1 MKKIIILMIM
11 ALMFTLTFGVTSIAY
26 AEELPSENNTVEIE
40 QETEQEPIEE
50 TTEIEETESVVKR
63 VVEWIIAG
71 LVGLLGTSGAALLFR
86 ASLKGLSSDVK
97 GVIAKI
103 KANNELGEEE
113 LNKVI
118 KSAKSSLASLEELKG
133 EISKEV
139 KEHFDILERQ
149 VLLLEK
155 ALSSIANGT
164 KELVVN
170 GVSETV
176 DNLLKEANASEKV

>member
-11 ALMFTLTFGVTSIAY
+11 ALVVTLTFGVTTIAY

-50 TTEIEETESVVKR
+50 TTEIEETESVIKR

-71 LVGLLGTSGAALLFR
+71 LVGLFGTSCAALFFR
-86 ASLKGLSSDVK
+86 ACLKGLINEVK
-97 GVIAKI
+97 GLIANI
-103 KANNELGEEE
+103 KANKELSEEE
-113 LNKVI
+113 LIKVI
-118 KSAKSSLASLEELKG
+118 KSAKSLLASLEGLKG
-133 EISKEV
+133 EMSKEV
-139 KEHFDILERQ
+139 KERFDR
-149 VLLLEK
+149 LEK
-155 ALSSIANGT
+155 VLSSIANGT